1 MNLSE
6 PVIVSACRT
15 PLGAFNG
22 ALSHV
27 AAPQLAAVVL
37 ADLARR
43 AGLTPDLVEE
53 VILGQV
59 FQAGVGQHPARQAAL
74 AAGLSESVSAFAV
87 NKVCGSGLL
96 AVGLAAQAI
105 VAGNRQIV
113 MAGGMENMSRAPYLL
128 PQARTGYRLG
138 HGELT
143 DSMVRDGLWDVYD
156 QCHMG
161 LLAEQ
166 LATEFAI
173 ARADQDAFATA
184 SQQRYATAQKAG
196 RFKTEITP
204 VPIPQP
210 KKEPL
215 LFDTDECPRQDTTPE
230 RLATLKPAFKPGGSV
245 TAGNASALSDG
256 AAGVLI
262 LSAARARELKLTPLA
277 RIRSWA
283 TGGLKPARMGL
294 GPVSAAALALDRTG
308 LKLDEINLIEINEA
322 FAAQILAVRA
332 QMAWDPA
339 RVNVNG
345 GAIALGHPLGAS
357 GARILVTLVHELI
370 RREER
375 YGLAALCIGG
385 GEGIALVVERW
396 TGDDV

>member
-1 MNLSE
+1 MNASE

-22 ALSHV
+22 ALSLI

-43 AGLTPDLVEE
+43 AGLTPSLIEE

-74 AAGLSESVSAFAV
+74 AAGLPDSVSAFAV

-96 AVGLAAQAI
+96 AIGLAAQAI
-105 VAGNRQIV
+105 VAGSRQIV
-113 MAGGMENMSRAPYLL
+113 LAGGMENMSRAPYLL

-138 HGELT
+138 HGELS
-143 DSMVRDGLWDVYD
+143 DSMIRDGLWDVYD

-173 ARADQDAFATA
+173 SRIDQDAFAAA
-184 SQQRYATAQKAG
+184 SQQRYAAAHKDG
-196 RFKTEITP
+196 RFKAEITP
-204 VPIPQP
+204 VAIPQP
-210 KKEPL
+210 RKEPL
-215 LFDTDECPRQDTTPE
+215 LFDTDECPRPDTTPE
-230 RLATLKPAFKPGGSV
+230 RLAALKPVFKPGGSV

-256 AAGVLI
+256 AAGVLV
-262 LSAARARELKLTPLA
+262 LSAARARELKLKPLA

-294 GPVSAAALALDRTG
+294 GPVSATAQALDRAG
-308 LKLDEINLIEINEA
+308 LKFDEMDLIEINEA
-322 FAAQILAVRA
+322 FAAQVLAVRA
-332 QMAWDPA
+332 GMPWDPA

-357 GARILVTLVHELI
+357 GARILVTLLHELA

-385 GEGIALVVERW
+385 GEGIAMVVERW
-396 TGDDV
+396 TGDAV

>member
-1 MNLSE
+1 MNPSD

-43 AGLTPDLVEE
+43 AGLTPSLVEE

-59 FQAGVGQHPARQAAL
+59 FQAGIGQHPARQAAL
-74 AAGLSESVSAFAV
+74 AAGLAESISAFAV

-128 PQARTGYRLG
+128 SQARTGYRLG

-143 DSMVRDGLWDVYD
+143 DSMIRDGLWDVYD

-166 LATEFAI
+166 LATEFSI
-173 ARADQDAFATA
+173 SRADQDAFAVA
-184 SQQRYATAQKAG
+184 SQQRCANAQKNG
-196 RFKTEITP
+196 RFKAEITP

-210 KKEPL
+210 KKDPV
-215 LFDTDECPRQDTTPE
+215 LFETDECPRHDTTLE
-230 RLATLKPAFKPGGSV
+230 RLATLKPAFKPGGSG

-262 LSAARARELKLTPLA
+262 LSAGRARELNLKPLA

-294 GPVSAAALALDRTG
+294 GPVSATAQALDRAG
-308 LKLDEINLIEINEA
+308 LKLNEIDLIEINEA
-322 FAAQILAVRA
+322 FAAQILAVRT
-332 QMAWDPA
+332 QMPWDVA

-357 GARILVTLVHELI
+357 GARILVTLLHELI
-370 RREER
+370 RREEH
-375 YGLAALCIGG
+375 YGLAGLCIGG
-385 GEGIALVVERW
+385 GEGIAMVVERW
-396 TGDDV
+396 TGDAT